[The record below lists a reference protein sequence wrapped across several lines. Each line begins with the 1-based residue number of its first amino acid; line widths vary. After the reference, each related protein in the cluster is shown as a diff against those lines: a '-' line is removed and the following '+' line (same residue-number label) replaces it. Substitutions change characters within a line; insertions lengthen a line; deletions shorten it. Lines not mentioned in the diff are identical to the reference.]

1 MSSSAKIQSSSRL
14 KKVRLLSLFNP
25 LFLATTGIFSL
36 FAFAIWQYWL
46 NPDLTSTSVQTP
58 ETSQENQ
65 QNVTKNNKENIAES
79 NQEANN
85 KINALESITNNAN
98 NNSQVPKPPTP
109 EQQLGSL
116 LSQTNPT
123 NDIFKS
129 LTTQNNRNQ
138 NTTGGAKLYEQLRN
152 LPNLFP
158 DLLPPQTGNNGI
170 INSSVVGNTNIPTN
184 QLTQYELRSN
194 TQRASTATTTP
205 LSQAV
210 NNVMSNRNAANT
222 NTQTSQQTPYNNINT
237 NVPPN
242 TTVAPNSNYGNYGNN
257 NAYGN
262 YGNNNAYGNY
272 GNYGNNNGYGN
283 SYGGNVNG
291 VGANPYNSGQLPVQG
306 YNNNRITQTGFPTS
320 RF

>member
-1 MSSSAKIQSSSRL
+1 MSSSAKIQSSRRL

-46 NPDLTSTSVQTP
+46 NPDFGNISVQTP

-65 QNVTKNNKENIAES
+65 QKNQQNVAEKNKENIAES
-79 NQEANN
+79 DQQANN
-85 KINALESITNNAN
+85 KINALESITNNTN
-98 NNSQVPKPPTP
+98 NNSQIQTPPTA
-109 EQQLGSL
+109 EQQLSSI

-138 NTTGGAKLYEQLRN
+138 TTGGAKLYEQLRN

-158 DLLPPQTGNNGI
+158 DLLPAQTANNGI
-170 INSSVVGNTNIPTN
+170 INSSVVGNTTVPTN
-184 QLTQYELRSN
+184 QLTQYQLRSN
-194 TQRASTATTTP
+194 IQGASIATTTP

-237 NVPPN
+237 NVPAN
-242 TTVAPNSNYGNYGNN
+242 TTVAPNSNYS
-257 NAYGN
+257 N

-272 GNYGNNNGYGN
+272 GNYGNTNAYGN

-291 VGANPYNSGQLPVQG
+291 VGVNPYNSGQLPVQG
-306 YNNNRITQTGFPTS
+306 YNNNRVTQTGFPTS